1 MFDLQPGP
9 LSLDTADTDRSTMFR
24 EVLASAAV
32 INEAFSED
40 SSLVDFGSLVYRTD
54 APRPPGFKKPSLVC
68 SGTVKGKA
76 LGGAHGV
83 GEVMVR

>member
-24 EVLASAAV
+24 EVLASVV
-32 INEAFSED
+32 IRDAFSVD

-54 APRPPGFKKPSLVC
+54 APRPPGFTKPTRLC
-68 SGTVKGKA
+68 SGAVKGKA
-76 LGGAHGV
+76 SGGAHGV
-83 GEVMVR
+83 GDVMGR